1 MSKLVTDES
10 WVWAVIQN
18 PEGEALLVGQHDKEN
33 NITFVPVFLEKEEAL
48 KCYNLLSL
56 AKGQKYEVQAP
67 SHSPG
72 LMPLGAVGAFGSTE
86 KSPRNLGSRLFPPG
100 S

>member
-10 WVWAVIQN
+10 WVWVVIQN

-33 NITFVPVFLEKEEAL
+33 NIAFVPTFLEKEEAL

-56 AKGQKYEVQAP
+56 GKGPKYEVQAMLYEELVRYAFQN
-67 SHSPG
+67 G
-72 LMPLGAVGAFGSTE
+72 LMIFILNGSGE
-86 KSPRNLGSRLFPPG
+86 ILDRVYPQ
-100 S
+100 